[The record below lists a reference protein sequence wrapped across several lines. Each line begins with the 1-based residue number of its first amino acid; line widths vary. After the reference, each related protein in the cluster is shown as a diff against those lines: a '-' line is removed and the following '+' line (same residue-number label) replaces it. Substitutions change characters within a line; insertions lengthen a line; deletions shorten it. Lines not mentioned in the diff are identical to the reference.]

1 MFSNFFY
8 HSRRYHHLNFFVDH
22 ATMYCPIASYHRL
35 DYFITPLPCL
45 KSIIIRRLF
54 LSDIDYDILSSRK
67 YKKFILLSFRFNSD
81 ILEGKSYFL
90 KNRPSVIIIILRLPL
105 YFSMCWILSFF
116 YLLHLPVK
124 YFIHLKISVIG
135 IFIFYR
141 GQLALKYIKYTGYP
155 SNEVSTYKYK
165 VYW

>member
-8 HSRRYHHLNFFVDH
+8 DSRRYHHLNFFVNH
-22 ATMYCPIASYHRL
+22 TTMYCPIASYHRL

-54 LSDIDYDILSSRK
+54 LSDIDYDDILSSRK
-67 YKKFILLSFRFNSD
+67 YKKFIILSFRFNSD

-90 KNRPSVIIIILRLPL
+90 KNRPSINIIILRLPL

-116 YLLHLPVK
+116 YLLNLPVK
-124 YFIHLKISVIG
+124 YFIHLKISLIG

-141 GQLALKYIKYTGYP
+141 GQLALKYIKYFALRRVPIERG
-155 SNEVSTYKYK
+155 KYL
-165 VYW
+165 